1 MSNVLVTVV
10 GPAKRRDLSLPSE
23 APVAELVPRLVEL
36 VGTTNVET
44 GNGHGAN
51 WMLAPAAAEP
61 LPPDT
66 SLGASGILDGTV
78 LYLSNGGQVV
88 PSASTPFDR
97 PDDGLTPSERTKA
110 LLPDKL
116 SAWVRVTG
124 WLHTLVA
131 GNRERTAPEPDGP
144 SREEGRLLPSP
155 ASITVTHAPSRRR
168 QAKETWR
175 ALDYIEQLDERIVAP
190 RLSRSVTIAVVSPKG
205 GVGKTTTTVLLGTV
219 LALLRRDRT
228 VAVDTNPDYGSLGRS
243 LAPSHDVFV
252 DDLLERLD
260 RPGLTLTSLDAQLAR
275 AAHGLMVLPA
285 PTDPARMAKLDETA
299 YSKVIGRL
307 QEFVGAVVLDCGTGL
322 QEPSSRAALAAADQV
337 VLVTDAEPAAASL
350 VAEAALLL
358 ERLGRPL
365 TLVVNKLP
373 QKKATLDIESL
384 GRHVPNARA
393 LITIPS
399 EPEAAGRLAAGQFD
413 WRDAPAT
420 WQRSVRE
427 LAVAIVSDWPRL
439 GLTISE

>member
-1 MSNVLVTVV
+1 MSYVLVTVV
-10 GPAKRRDLSLPSE
+10 GPARRRDLSLPSE

-36 VGTTNVET
+36 VGPP
-44 GNGHGAN
+44 NGENGAA

-61 LPPDT
+61 LPPET

-78 LYLSNGGQVV
+78 LYLSNGEQVV
-88 PSASTPFDR
+88 PSTSTPFDH
-97 PDDGLTPSERTKA
+97 PEDGLTPSERTAA
-110 LLPDKL
+110 LLPEEP
-116 SAWVRVTG
+116 SAFARWTA
-124 WLHTLVA
+124 WA
-131 GNRERTAPEPDGP
+131 GAFAGSSRAEPVPDDVPATRPE
-144 SREEGRLLPSP
+144 LPSP
-155 ASITVTHAPSRRR
+155 AALTVTHAPSRRTR
-168 QAKETWR
+168 ARATWR
-175 ALDYIEQLDERIVAP
+175 ALDYIEQLDRRIVAP
-190 RLSRSVTIAVVSPKG
+190 RLARSVTIAIVSPKG
-205 GVGKTTTTVLLGTV
+205 GVGKTTTTVLLGTL

-228 VAVDTNPDYGSLGRS
+228 VAVDTNPDYGSPERS
-243 LAPSHDVFV
+243 LEPSHDVFV

-285 PTDPARMAKLDETA
+285 PTDPARMAKLDESA
-299 YSKVIGRL
+299 YTRVITRL

-358 ERLGRPL
+358 ERLGKPL

-373 QKKATLDIESL
+373 RKNATLDIDSL

-393 LITIPS
+393 LLTVPS
-399 EPEAAGRLAAGQFD
+399 EPEAASRLAAGQLD
-413 WRDAPAT
+413 WRDAPAS

-427 LAVAIVSDWPRL
+427 LAVALVSYWPRL
-439 GLTISE
+439 GLTIT